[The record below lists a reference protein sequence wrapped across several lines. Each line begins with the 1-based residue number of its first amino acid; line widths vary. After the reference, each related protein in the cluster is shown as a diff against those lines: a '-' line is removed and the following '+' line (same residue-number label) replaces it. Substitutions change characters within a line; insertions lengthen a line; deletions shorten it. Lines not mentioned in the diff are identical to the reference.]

1 MTKPIFLKIARA
13 YLLALA
19 ISCLL
24 TIIVML
30 VMKDRTF
37 TLRRP
42 SSAAFLMVSILTY
55 TDYKFWKSFLM
66 SGFFSLVTGLIFLA
80 IWPNGLALT
89 AWQLLGLATALAG
102 LSAWAHVQLNKEK
115 V

>member
-24 TIIVML
+24 TILVML
-30 VMKDRTF
+30 VMKDQTF
-37 TLRRP
+37 LLRRP
-42 SSAAFLMVSILTY
+42 SSVAFLMVCLIRY

-66 SGFFSLVTGLIFLA
+66 SGLFSLVTGLIFLA

>member
-1 MTKPIFLKIARA
+1 MTKPILFKIARA

-24 TIIVML
+24 TILVML
-30 VMKDRTF
+30 VMKDQTF
-37 TLRRP
+37 LLRRP
-42 SSAAFLMVSILTY
+42 SSVAFLMVSILTY

-66 SGFFSLVTGLIFLA
+66 SGLFSLVTGMIFLA

-89 AWQLLGLATALAG
+89 AWHLLGLGAALASLAG
-102 LSAWAHVQLNKEK
+102 LAHVQLNKEN